1 MITKQNIYNYM
12 KYLGFYSRYDT
23 FRIIDFYIARFFNT
37 EYNYISV
44 NFEYIVDNK
53 IVNDNY
59 NIHRFLF
66 NQWIISNRKEKLK
79 LIEGL

>member
-1 MITKQNIYNYM
+1 M
-12 KYLGFYSRYDT
+12 KYLGFYSRYDN
-23 FRIIDFYIARFFNT
+23 FRIIDFYNEHFSNVKYRI
-37 EYNYISV
+37 ISV
-44 NFEYIVDNK
+44 NCEYSIDNN

-59 NIHRFLF
+59 NIHRFVF

>member
-12 KYLGFYSRYDT
+12 KYLGFYSRYDN
-23 FRIIDFYIARFFNT
+23 FRIIDFYNEHFFNGK
-37 EYNYISV
+37 YSIISV
-44 NFEYIVDNK
+44 NFEYSIDNN